1 MHRVKFRCPKK
12 KKRGG
17 VAICLQEEQENAQTT
32 QGGN

>member
-12 KKRGG
+12 KGGG